1 MKKFILLLTIFTL
14 SNFIAFSAELPSK
27 GYSGPAFSD
36 GGSFMDEPT
45 LSVGNRIGATNSVL
59 GDGVDCIDACQDVL
73 MDCYNENGCYE
84 DDICVEACIV
94 AYNACTDACE
104 TYSLPVGSGFFFL
117 LLLSGGYAGIKL
129 RRKKKEA

>member
-27 GYSGPAFSD
+27 GYSGASFSD

-59 GDGVDCIDACQDVL
+59 GDGVDCIDACNEIFLIEFAKCNGDPMCEGDVA
-73 MDCYNENGCYE
+73 
-84 DDICVEACIV
+84 IASQT
-94 AYNACTDACE
+94 CTDACE
-104 TYSLPVGSGFFFL
+104 AYSLPVGSGFFFL
-117 LLLSGGYAGIKL
+117 LLLSGGYAGVKL
-129 RRKKKEA
+129 RRKRKEA

>member
-27 GYSGPAFSD
+27 GYSGASFSD

-59 GDGVDCIDACQDVL
+59 GDFDCMDDCLDELTIAFAACGD
-73 MDCYNENGCYE
+73 
-84 DDICVEACIV
+84 DDICQDAAFT
-94 AYNACTDACE
+94 AYTTCMDACD

-117 LLLSGGYAGIKL
+117 LLLSGGYAGVKL
-129 RRKKKEA
+129 RRKRKEA

>member
-27 GYSGPAFSD
+27 GYSGASFSD

-59 GDGVDCIDACQDVL
+59 GDVDCMDAC
-73 MDCYNENGCYE
+73 NEELLLALDESKGDPICE
-84 DDICVEACIV
+84 DGSGKAHTTCMEACE
-94 AYNACTDACE
+94 A
-104 TYSLPVGSGFFFL
+104 YSLPVGSGFFFL
-117 LLLSGGYAGIKL
+117 LLLSGGYAGVKL
-129 RRKKKEA
+129 RRKRKEA

>member
-59 GDGVDCIDACQDVL
+59 GDVDCMDACNEELLLALDVCKGDP
-73 MDCYNENGCYE
+73 MCE
-84 DDICVEACIV
+84 DGAGIAHTTCMEACE
-94 AYNACTDACE
+94 A
-104 TYSLPVGSGFFFL
+104 YSLPVGSGFFFL
-117 LLLSGGYAGIKL
+117 LLLSGGYAGVKL
-129 RRKKKEA
+129 RRKRKEA

>member
-59 GDGVDCIDACQDVL
+59 GVNACQKACLHELRIAFAACDGDYICIEACFIAFTTCMDACD
-73 MDCYNENGCYE
+73 
-84 DDICVEACIV
+84 
-94 AYNACTDACE
+94 

-117 LLLSGGYAGIKL
+117 LLLSGGYAGVKL
-129 RRKKKEA
+129 RRKRKEA